1 MIYNYKYL
9 MEIRFKNSM
18 SQSMLAQK
26 LNLSIRQVSRLENG
40 INFLSVENLIK
51 YCEIFKD
58 FNINKLFI
66 NEKSEG
72 DNENV
77 GE

>member
-26 LNLSIRQVSRLENG
+26 LGLSIRQISRLENG
-40 INFLSVENLIK
+40 INFLTIENILK
-51 YCEIFKD
+51 YAELFKD
-58 FNINKLFI
+58 FDINKLFI
-66 NEKSEG
+66 SKENEG
-72 DNENV
+72 DDENEI
-77 GE
+77 

>member
-66 NEKSEG
+66 TEQNEG
-72 DNENV
+72 DDENEI
-77 GE
+77 

>member
-26 LNLSIRQVSRLENG
+26 LNLSIRQISRLENG
-40 INFLSVENLIK
+40 INFLTIENIIK
-51 YCEIFKD
+51 YAELFND
-58 FNINKLFI
+58 FDINKLFI
-66 NEKSEG
+66 K
-72 DNENV
+72 D